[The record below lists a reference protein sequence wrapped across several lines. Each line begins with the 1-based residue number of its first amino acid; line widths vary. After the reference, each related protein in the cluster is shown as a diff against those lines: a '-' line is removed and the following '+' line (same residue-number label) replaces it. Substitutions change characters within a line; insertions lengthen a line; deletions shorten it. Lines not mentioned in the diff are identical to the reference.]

1 TNQKQNPR
9 LTDYRAVA
17 LGGAIWAG
25 ALFQSATAP
34 WRIAIAALILAALSL
49 ISRKFRFSV
58 IIFALLLGSTVMSI
72 RQASLAHS
80 QISRFFMQS
89 ATITAEVV
97 TDPSKTSTGSYSF
110 IARAVLVNNSSI
122 HYKLRVPIRVMT
134 SKQSITTLLPGQRF
148 SAQGRIVASKE
159 ARVAALVVIKDDFH
173 ILTPPSRWASAL
185 GAIRLGLRFLSG
197 DGNAGAL
204 IPGMVLGDTSKQ
216 SVEFKNSMRR
226 SGLTH
231 LVAVSGAN
239 FALVSAF
246 VLWMMQFLFARMKF
260 RLSATAISLIAFIA
274 LVRPSPSVLRA
285 AAMAAV
291 LLVAQG
297 TKKGRDSL
305 PALGF
310 AMAAVVVVDPWQA
323 RDAGFAL
330 SVLATAGLLLFA
342 PVLIE
347 KLSIH
352 LPGKLAQALAPPIAA
367 TVFCSPIIVAL
378 SGYLAPMSVIANL
391 LAAPFVAPITIVGFI
406 AALFSPFAPLIS
418 TVLIWF
424 IRFPAGAIALIAH
437 WASSFPVLTLQSGKI
452 GFLIVASFTLGSW
465 LLKKWFKHII
475 VFTLVILISITWL
488 QRWPG
493 GDWQVANCDI
503 GQGDSMVIN
512 LGNHQ
517 GIVIDVGPD
526 SVAEDRCLKALGI
539 KEIPLLILSHFHA
552 DHVAGLTGAIKN
564 RAVGQ
569 VWVSVN
575 SAPLIESAKAQ
586 AALKGVEMIKA
597 VRGMSA
603 RVGPLTIRV
612 LWPTL
617 SARSFEEMPGDGSQ
631 INNSSIATLITSD
644 AFSLFAGGDLEPPVQ
659 EILVKDVGPVDIYKV
674 CHHGSKYQDLAFMS
688 ALHPR
693 ISIIS
698 VGAGNTYG
706 HPAVQTLQALARL
719 GSEVLRTDIDGAV
732 AVQVRNHQFTVRRA
746 KGRFNLI
753 RWG

>member
-1 TNQKQNPR
+1 MQN
-9 LTDYRAVA
+9 
-17 LGGAIWAG
+17 
-25 ALFQSATAP
+25 AT
-34 WRIAIAALILAALSL
+34 
-49 ISRKFRFSV
+49 V
-58 IIFALLLGSTVMSI
+58 
-72 RQASLAHS
+72 
-80 QISRFFMQS
+80 
-89 ATITAEVV
+89 TAEVV

-134 SKQSITTLLPGQRF
+134 SDQSVTQLLPGQRF

-159 ARVAALVVIKDDFH
+159 ARVAALVVIKSD
-173 ILTPPSRWASAL
+173 IEIQTQPSHWASAL
-185 GAIRLGLRFLSG
+185 GAIRLGLRSLSG
-197 DGNAGAL
+197 DGDAGAL

-216 SVEFKNSMRR
+216 SSDFKNSMKR

-260 RLSATAISLIAFIA
+260 RLTATAISLIAFIA

-291 LLVAQG
+291 LLIAQG
-297 TKKGRDSL
+297 TKRGRDSL

-310 AMAAVVVVDPWQA
+310 AMAAVVIVDPWQA

-347 KLSIH
+347 KMRTRM
-352 LPGKLAQALAPPIAA
+352 PEKLAQALAPPIAA
-367 TVFCSPIIVAL
+367 IVFCSPIIVAL

-406 AALFSPFAPLIS
+406 AALFSPIAPLLS
-418 TVLIWF
+418 TILMWF
-424 IRFPAGAIALIAH
+424 IRFPAGAIALIAD
-437 WASSFPVLTLQSGKI
+437 WASSFPVLTLRTGKI
-452 GFLIVASFTLGSW
+452 GFLIVASFTLISW
-465 LLKKWFKHII
+465 LLKRWFKHII
-475 VFTLVILISITWL
+475 IFTLVVLISITWL

-512 LGNHQ
+512 LGNHR
-517 GIVIDVGPD
+517 GLVIDVGPNP
-526 SVAEDRCLKALGI
+526 VAEDRCLKALGI
-539 KEIPLLILSHFHA
+539 NEIPLLILSHFHA
-552 DHVAGLTGAIKN
+552 DHVAGLPGALKN
-564 RAVGQ
+564 RTVGQ

-575 SAPLIESAKAQ
+575 SAPLVESAMAQ
-586 AALKGVEMIKA
+586 SALKGVEMIKA
-597 VRGMSA
+597 VRGMSSKL
-603 RVGPLTIRV
+603 GPLTIKV

-617 SARSFEEMPGDGSQ
+617 SATSFAEMPGDGSQ
-631 INNSSIATLITSD
+631 INNSSIATLITGD
-644 AFSLFAGGDLEPPVQ
+644 AFSIFAGGDIEPPVQ

-674 CHHGSKYQDLAFMS
+674 SHHGSRYQDLAFMA

-698 VGAGNTYG
+698 VGVGNTYG
-706 HPAVQTLQALARL
+706 HPAVQTLGALARL
-719 GSEVLRTDIDGAV
+719 GSEVVRTDIDGAI

>member
-1 TNQKQNPR
+1 
-9 LTDYRAVA
+9 
-17 LGGAIWAG
+17 
-25 ALFQSATAP
+25 LFQSATAP

-134 SKQSITTLLPGQRF
+134 SKQSVTTLLPGQRF

-512 LGNHQ
+512 LGNHR

-526 SVAEDRCLKALGI
+526 PVAEDRCLKALGI

-617 SARSFEEMPGDGSQ
+617 SATSFEEMPGDGSQ

-644 AFSLFAGGDLEPPVQ
+644 AFSLFAGGDIEPPVQ
-659 EILVKDVGPVDIYKV
+659 EVLVKDVAPVDIYKV
-674 CHHGSKYQDLAFMS
+674 SHHGSRYQDLAFMA

-706 HPAVQTLQALARL
+706 HPAVQTLEALARL
-719 GSEVLRTDIDGAV
+719 GSEVVRTDIDGAI

>member
-1 TNQKQNPR
+1 M
-9 LTDYRAVA
+9 
-17 LGGAIWAG
+17 
-25 ALFQSATAP
+25 FQSATAP
-34 WRIAIAALILAALSL
+34 WRITFAAMALCAASL
-49 ISRKFRFSV
+49 ISRKLRFSV
-58 IIFALLLGSTVMSI
+58 IICALLLGSTVMSI

-89 ATITAEVV
+89 ATITAEVI
-97 TDPSKTSTGSYSF
+97 TDPNKTSTGNYSF
-110 IARAVLVNNSSI
+110 IARAILVNNSSI

-134 SKQSITTLLPGQRF
+134 SKQSMSKLLPGQRF

-159 ARVAALVVIKDDFH
+159 ARVAALVVIKDE
-173 ILTPPSRWASAL
+173 IEIQTQPSHWASAL
-185 GAIRLGLRFLSG
+185 GAVRLGLRSLSG
-197 DGNAGAL
+197 DGDAGAL

-216 SVEFKNSMRR
+216 SPQFKNSMKR

-246 VLWMMQFLFARMKF
+246 VLWMMQFLFTRMAF

-291 LLVAQG
+291 LLIAQG
-297 TKKGRDSL
+297 TKRGRDSL

-310 AMAAVVVVDPWQA
+310 AIAAVVIVDPWQA

-330 SVLATAGLLLFA
+330 SVLATAGLLIFA
-342 PVLIE
+342 PVLVE
-347 KLSIH
+347 KLSLH
-352 LPGKLAQALAPPIAA
+352 MPEKLAQALAPPTAA
-367 TVFCSPIIVAL
+367 IVFCSPIIVAL

-406 AALFSPFAPLIS
+406 SSLFSPFAPFLS
-418 TVLIWF
+418 LALIWL

-437 WASSFPVLTLQSGKI
+437 WASSFPVLTLRTGKI
-452 GFLIVASFTLGSW
+452 GFLIVACFTLLAW
-465 LLKKWFKHII
+465 LFKKWFKYITI
-475 VFTLVILISITWL
+475 FTLIVLISITWL

-493 GDWQVANCDI
+493 GDWQIANCDI
-503 GQGDSMVIN
+503 GQGDSMVLN

-517 GIVIDVGPD
+517 GLVIDVGPD
-526 SVAEDRCLKALGI
+526 AVAEDRCLKALGI

-552 DHVAGLTGAIKN
+552 DHVAGLPGALNK
-564 RAVGQ
+564 RTVGQ

-575 SAPLIESAKAQ
+575 SAPLVESAMAQ
-586 AALKGVEMIKA
+586 VALEGVEIIKA
-597 VRGMSA
+597 VRGMSS
-603 RVGPLTIRV
+603 RVGPLTIKV

-617 SARSFEEMPGDGSQ
+617 SATSFEEMPGEGSQ
-631 INNSSIATLITSD
+631 INNSSIATLITSNE
-644 AFSLFAGGDLEPPVQ
+644 FSIFAGGDLEPPVQ
-659 EILVKDVGPVDIYKV
+659 QILVKDVTPVDIYKV
-674 CHHGSKYQDLAFMS
+674 CHHGSRYQDLAFMA

-693 ISIIS
+693 ISVIS
-698 VGAGNTYG
+698 VGVGNTYG
-706 HPAVQTLQALARL
+706 HPAVQTLEALTRL
-719 GSEVLRTDIDGAV
+719 GSEVVRTDIDGAI
-732 AVQVRNHQFTVRRA
+732 AVQVRKHQFTIRKA

>member
-1 TNQKQNPR
+1 
-9 LTDYRAVA
+9 
-17 LGGAIWAG
+17 
-25 ALFQSATAP
+25 
-34 WRIAIAALILAALSL
+34 
-49 ISRKFRFSV
+49 
-58 IIFALLLGSTVMSI
+58 MSI

-80 QISRFFMQS
+80 QIARFFMQS

-97 TDPSKTSTGSYSF
+97 TDPSKTSTGNYSF

-134 SKQSITTLLPGQRF
+134 SNQSVTTLLPGQRF

-159 ARVAALVVIKDDFH
+159 ARVAALVVIKDD
-173 ILTPPSRWASAL
+173 IEIQTQPSRWASAL
-185 GAIRLGLRFLSG
+185 GAIRLGLRSLSG
-197 DGNAGAL
+197 DGDAGAL

-216 SVEFKNSMRR
+216 STEFKNSMKR

-260 RLSATAISLIAFIA
+260 RLSATALSLIAFIA

-297 TKKGRDSL
+297 TKRGRDSL

-347 KLSIH
+347 KLSTQM
-352 LPGKLAQALAPPIAA
+352 PGKLAQALAPPIAA
-367 TVFCSPIIVAL
+367 IVFCSPIIVAL

-391 LAAPFVAPITIVGFI
+391 LAAPFVAPITIVGFV
-406 AALFSPFAPLIS
+406 AALFSPIVPLLS

-437 WASSFPVLTLQSGKI
+437 WASSFPVLTLRTGKI
-452 GFLIVASFTLGSW
+452 GFLIVAVFTLGSW

-475 VFTLVILISITWL
+475 IFTLVILISITWL

-512 LGNHQ
+512 LGNHR

-526 SVAEDRCLKALGI
+526 AVAEDRCLKALGI
-539 KEIPLLILSHFHA
+539 NEIPLLILSHFHA
-552 DHVAGLTGAIKN
+552 DHVAGLPGAIKK
-564 RAVGQ
+564 RTVGQ

-575 SAPLIESAKAQ
+575 SAPLVESAMAQ

-597 VRGMSA
+597 VRGMSS
-603 RVGPLTIRV
+603 RVGPFTINV

-617 SARSFEEMPGDGSQ
+617 SATSFAEMPGDGSQ
-631 INNSSIATLITSD
+631 INNSSIATLITS
-644 AFSLFAGGDLEPPVQ
+644 AEFSIFAGGDIEPPVQ
-659 EILVKDVGPVDIYKV
+659 EVLVKDVAPVDIYKV
-674 CHHGSKYQDLAFMS
+674 SHHGSRYQDLAFMA

-706 HPAVQTLQALARL
+706 HPAVQTLEALARL
-719 GSEVLRTDIDGAV
+719 GSEVLRTDIDGAI

>member
-1 TNQKQNPR
+1 
-9 LTDYRAVA
+9 LAV
-17 LGGAIWAG
+17 
-25 ALFQSATAP
+25 
-34 WRIAIAALILAALSL
+34 LSF
-49 ISRKFRFSV
+49 ISRKVRFSV
-58 IIFALLLGSTVMSI
+58 IICALLLGSTVMSI
-72 RQASLAHS
+72 RQASLANS

-97 TDPSKTSTGSYSF
+97 TDPSKTSTGNYSF

-134 SKQSITTLLPGQRF
+134 SNQSVTTLLPGQRF
-148 SAQGRIVASKE
+148 SAQGRIVASNE
-159 ARVAALVVIKDDFH
+159 ARVAALVVIKDD
-173 ILTPPSRWASAL
+173 IQIQTQASRWASSL
-185 GAIRLGLRFLSG
+185 GAIRLGLRSLSG

-216 SVEFKNSMRR
+216 SAEFKNSMKR

-297 TKKGRDSL
+297 TKRGRDSL

-310 AMAAVVVVDPWQA
+310 AMAAVVIVDPWQA

-347 KLSIH
+347 KLSTH
-352 LPGKLAQALAPPIAA
+352 MPDKLAQALAPPIAA
-367 TVFCSPIIVAL
+367 IVFCSPIIVAL

-406 AALFSPFAPLIS
+406 AALFSPLVPLLS

-437 WASSFPVLTLQSGKI
+437 WASSFPVLTLRTGKI
-452 GFLIVASFTLGSW
+452 GFLVVAGFTLGSW
-465 LLKKWFKHII
+465 LFKKWFKHIL
-475 VFTLVILISITWL
+475 VFTLIILISITWL

-526 SVAEDRCLKALGI
+526 AVAEDRCLKALGI
-539 KEIPLLILSHFHA
+539 NEIPLLILSHFHA
-552 DHVAGLTGAIKN
+552 DHVAGLPGAIKN

-575 SAPLIESAKAQ
+575 AAPLVESAMAQ
-586 AALKGVEMIKA
+586 SALSGVEMIKA

-603 RVGPLTIRV
+603 RVGPLTINV

-617 SARSFEEMPGDGSQ
+617 SATSFEEMPGEGSQ

-644 AFSLFAGGDLEPPVQ
+644 AFSIFAGGDLEPPVQ

-674 CHHGSKYQDLAFMS
+674 CHHGSRYQDLAFMS

-719 GSEVLRTDIDGAV
+719 GSEVLRTDIDGAI

>member
-1 TNQKQNPR
+1 
-9 LTDYRAVA
+9 
-17 LGGAIWAG
+17 
-25 ALFQSATAP
+25 
-34 WRIAIAALILAALSL
+34 
-49 ISRKFRFSV
+49 
-58 IIFALLLGSTVMSI
+58 MSI

-97 TDPSKTSTGSYSF
+97 TDPSKTSTGNYSF

-512 LGNHQ
+512 LGNHR

-526 SVAEDRCLKALGI
+526 PVAEDRCLKALGI

-617 SARSFEEMPGDGSQ
+617 SATSFEEMPGDGSQ

>member
-1 TNQKQNPR
+1 
-9 LTDYRAVA
+9 
-17 LGGAIWAG
+17 
-25 ALFQSATAP
+25 
-34 WRIAIAALILAALSL
+34 
-49 ISRKFRFSV
+49 
-58 IIFALLLGSTVMSI
+58 MSI

-80 QISRFFMQS
+80 QIARFFMQS

-97 TDPSKTSTGSYSF
+97 TDPNKTNTGNYSF
-110 IARAVLVNNSSI
+110 IARAILVNNSSI

-134 SKQSITTLLPGQRF
+134 SKQSMSKLLPGQRF

-159 ARVAALVVIKDDFH
+159 ARVAALVVIKDE
-173 ILTPPSRWASAL
+173 IEIQTQPSHWASAL
-185 GAIRLGLRFLSG
+185 GAVRLGLRSLSG
-197 DGNAGAL
+197 DGDAGAL

-216 SVEFKNSMRR
+216 SPQFKNSMKR

-246 VLWMMQFLFARMKF
+246 VLWIMQFLFTRMEF

-291 LLVAQG
+291 LLIAQG
-297 TKKGRDSL
+297 TKRGRDSL

-310 AMAAVVVVDPWQA
+310 AIAAVVIVDPWQA

-342 PVLIE
+342 PVLAE
-347 KLSIH
+347 KLSLH
-352 LPGKLAQALAPPIAA
+352 MPEKLAQALAPPTAA
-367 TVFCSPIIVAL
+367 IVFCSPIIVAL

-406 AALFSPFAPLIS
+406 SSLFSPFAPLLS
-418 TVLIWF
+418 SALIWL

-437 WASSFPVLTLQSGKI
+437 WASSFPVLTLRTGKI
-452 GFLIVASFTLGSW
+452 GFLIVACFTLLAW
-465 LLKKWFKHII
+465 LFKKWFKYITI
-475 VFTLVILISITWL
+475 FTLIVLISITWL

-493 GDWQVANCDI
+493 GDWQIANCDI
-503 GQGDSMVIN
+503 GQGDSMVLN

-517 GIVIDVGPD
+517 GLVIDVGPD
-526 SVAEDRCLKALGI
+526 AVAEDRCLKALGI

-552 DHVAGLTGAIKN
+552 DHVAGLPGALNK
-564 RAVGQ
+564 RTVGQ

-575 SAPLIESAKAQ
+575 SAPLVESTMAHV
-586 AALKGVEMIKA
+586 ALEGVEIIKA
-597 VRGMSA
+597 VRGMSS
-603 RVGPLTIRV
+603 RVGPLTIKV

-617 SARSFEEMPGDGSQ
+617 SATSFEEMPGEGSQ
-631 INNSSIATLITSD
+631 INNSSIATLITSNE
-644 AFSLFAGGDLEPPVQ
+644 FSIFAGGDLEPPVQ
-659 EILVKDVGPVDIYKV
+659 QILVKDVTPVDIYKV
-674 CHHGSKYQDLAFMS
+674 CHHGSRYQDLAFMA

-693 ISIIS
+693 ISVIS
-698 VGAGNTYG
+698 VGVGNTYG
-706 HPAVQTLQALARL
+706 HPAVQTLEALTRL
-719 GSEVLRTDIDGAV
+719 GSEVVRTDIDGAI
-732 AVQVRNHQFTVRRA
+732 AVQVRKHQFTIRKA

>member
-1 TNQKQNPR
+1 
-9 LTDYRAVA
+9 
-17 LGGAIWAG
+17 
-25 ALFQSATAP
+25 
-34 WRIAIAALILAALSL
+34 
-49 ISRKFRFSV
+49 
-58 IIFALLLGSTVMSI
+58 MSI

-159 ARVAALVVIKDDFH
+159 ARVAALVVIKDD
-173 ILTPPSRWASAL
+173 IEIQTQPSRWASAL

-617 SARSFEEMPGDGSQ
+617 SATSFEEMPGDGSQ

-674 CHHGSKYQDLAFMS
+674 CHHGSRYQDLAFMS

>member
-1 TNQKQNPR
+1 
-9 LTDYRAVA
+9 
-17 LGGAIWAG
+17 
-25 ALFQSATAP
+25 
-34 WRIAIAALILAALSL
+34 
-49 ISRKFRFSV
+49 
-58 IIFALLLGSTVMSI
+58 MSI
-72 RQASLAHS
+72 RQASLADS

-97 TDPSKTSTGSYSF
+97 TDPNKTNTGNYSF

-134 SKQSITTLLPGQRF
+134 SKQSVTTLLPGQRF
-148 SAQGRIVASKE
+148 SAEGRIVASNE
-159 ARVAALVVIKDDFH
+159 ARVAALVVIKDD
-173 ILTPPSRWASAL
+173 IEIQTQASRWASAL
-185 GAIRLGLRFLSG
+185 GAIRLGLRSLSG

-216 SVEFKNSMRR
+216 SAEFKNSMKR

-297 TKKGRDSL
+297 TKRGRDSL

-310 AMAAVVVVDPWQA
+310 AMAAVVIVDPWQA

-347 KLSIH
+347 KLSTH
-352 LPGKLAQALAPPIAA
+352 MPDKLAQALAPPIAA
-367 TVFCSPIIVAL
+367 IVFCSPIIVSL

-406 AALFSPFAPLIS
+406 AALFSPLVPLLS

-437 WASSFPVLTLQSGKI
+437 WASSFPVLTLRTGKI
-452 GFLIVASFTLGSW
+452 GFLIVAGFTLGSW
-465 LLKKWFKHII
+465 LFKKWFKHIL
-475 VFTLVILISITWL
+475 VFTLIILISITWL

-526 SVAEDRCLKALGI
+526 AVAEDRCLKALGI
-539 KEIPLLILSHFHA
+539 NEIPLLILSHFHA
-552 DHVAGLTGAIKN
+552 DHVAGLPGAIKN

-575 SAPLIESAKAQ
+575 AAPLVESAMAQ
-586 AALKGVEMIKA
+586 SALNGVEMIKA

-603 RVGPLTIRV
+603 KVGPLAINV

-617 SARSFEEMPGDGSQ
+617 SATSFEEMPGEGSQ

-644 AFSLFAGGDLEPPVQ
+644 AFSIFAGGDLEPPVQ
-659 EILVKDVGPVDIYKV
+659 QILVKDVFPVDIYKV
-674 CHHGSKYQDLAFMS
+674 CHHGSRYQDLAFMS

-706 HPAVQTLQALARL
+706 HPAVQTLEALARL
-719 GSEVLRTDIDGAV
+719 GSQVVRTDIDGAI

>member
-1 TNQKQNPR
+1 MK
-9 LTDYRAVA
+9 
-17 LGGAIWAG
+17 
-25 ALFQSATAP
+25 
-34 WRIAIAALILAALSL
+34 
-49 ISRKFRFSV
+49 
-58 IIFALLLGSTVMSI
+58 
-72 RQASLAHS
+72 
-80 QISRFFMQS
+80 
-89 ATITAEVV
+89 
-97 TDPSKTSTGSYSF
+97 
-110 IARAVLVNNSSI
+110 
-122 HYKLRVPIRVMT
+122 
-134 SKQSITTLLPGQRF
+134 
-148 SAQGRIVASKE
+148 
-159 ARVAALVVIKDDFH
+159 
-173 ILTPPSRWASAL
+173 
-185 GAIRLGLRFLSG
+185 
-197 DGNAGAL
+197 
-204 IPGMVLGDTSKQ
+204 
-216 SVEFKNSMRR
+216 R

-260 RLSATAISLIAFIA
+260 RLTATAISLIAFIA

-297 TKKGRDSL
+297 TKRGRDSL

-310 AMAAVVVVDPWQA
+310 AMAAVVIVDPWQA

-347 KLSIH
+347 KLSAH
-352 LPGKLAQALAPPIAA
+352 MPGKLAQALAPPIAA
-367 TVFCSPIIVAL
+367 IVFCSPIIVAL

-406 AALFSPFAPLIS
+406 AALFSPIAPLLS

-437 WASSFPVLTLQSGKI
+437 WASSFPVLTLRTGKI
-452 GFLIVASFTLGSW
+452 GFLIVASFSLISW
-465 LLKKWFKHII
+465 LLKKWFKQILI
-475 VFTLVILISITWL
+475 FTLVVLISITWL

-493 GDWQVANCDI
+493 GNWQVANCNI
-503 GQGDSMVIN
+503 GQGDSMVVN
-512 LGNHQ
+512 LGNHR
-517 GIVIDVGPD
+517 GLVIDVGPD

-539 KEIPLLILSHFHA
+539 NEIPLLILSHFHA
-552 DHVAGLTGAIKN
+552 DHVAGLPGALKN
-564 RAVGQ
+564 RTVGQ

-575 SAPLIESAKAQ
+575 SAPLVESAMAQ
-586 AALKGVEMIKA
+586 SALKGVEMIKA
-597 VRGMSA
+597 VRGMSSTL
-603 RVGPLTIRV
+603 GPLTIKV

-617 SARSFEEMPGDGSQ
+617 SATSFAEMPGDGSQ
-631 INNSSIATLITSD
+631 VNNSSIATLITGD
-644 AFSLFAGGDLEPPVQ
+644 AFSIFAGGDIEPPVQ
-659 EILVKDVGPVDIYKV
+659 EILVKDVDPVDIYKV
-674 CHHGSKYQDLAFMS
+674 SHHGSRYQDLAFMA

-706 HPAVQTLQALARL
+706 HPAVQTLEALARL
-719 GSEVLRTDIDGAV
+719 GSEVVRTDIDGAI

>member
-1 TNQKQNPR
+1 
-9 LTDYRAVA
+9 
-17 LGGAIWAG
+17 
-25 ALFQSATAP
+25 LFQSATAP

-58 IIFALLLGSTVMSI
+58 IICALLLGSTVMSI

-97 TDPSKTSTGSYSF
+97 TDPSKTSTGNYSF

-134 SKQSITTLLPGQRF
+134 SKQSVTTLLPGQRF

-159 ARVAALVVIKDDFH
+159 ARVAALVVIKDD
-173 ILTPPSRWASAL
+173 IEIQTQPSRWASAL
-185 GAIRLGLRFLSG
+185 GAIRLGLRSLSG

-512 LGNHQ
+512 LGNHR
-517 GIVIDVGPD
+517 GIVIDVGPNP
-526 SVAEDRCLKALGI
+526 VAEDRCLKALGI

-617 SARSFEEMPGDGSQ
+617 SATSFEEMPGDGSQ

-674 CHHGSKYQDLAFMS
+674 CHHGSRYQDLAFMS

>member
-1 TNQKQNPR
+1 
-9 LTDYRAVA
+9 
-17 LGGAIWAG
+17 
-25 ALFQSATAP
+25 LFQSATAP
-34 WRIAIAALILAALSL
+34 WRIAIAALILAALSF

-72 RQASLAHS
+72 RQASLASS

-97 TDPSKTSTGSYSF
+97 TDPSKTNTGSYSF

-159 ARVAALVVIKDDFH
+159 ARVAALVVIKDD
-173 ILTPPSRWASAL
+173 IEIQTQPSRWASAL
-185 GAIRLGLRFLSG
+185 GAIRLGLRSFSG

-216 SVEFKNSMRR
+216 SAEFKNSMRR

-342 PVLIE
+342 PVIIE

-406 AALFSPFAPLIS
+406 AALFSPFAPLVS

-437 WASSFPVLTLQSGKI
+437 WASTFPVLTLRTGKI
-452 GFLIVASFTLGSW
+452 GFLIIAGFILASW
-465 LLKKWFKHII
+465 LFKKWFKHII
-475 VFTLVILISITWL
+475 VFTLIILISITWI

-526 SVAEDRCLKALGI
+526 AVAEDRCLKALGI

-575 SAPLIESAKAQ
+575 SAPLNESAKAQ
-586 AALKGVEMIKA
+586 AALKGVEIIKA

-617 SARSFEEMPGDGSQ
+617 SATSFEEMPGDGSQ

-674 CHHGSKYQDLAFMS
+674 CHHGSRYQDLAFMS

-706 HPAVQTLQALARL
+706 HPAVQTLEALARL
-719 GSEVLRTDIDGAV
+719 GSEVLRTDIDGAI

>member
-1 TNQKQNPR
+1 MQN
-9 LTDYRAVA
+9 
-17 LGGAIWAG
+17 
-25 ALFQSATAP
+25 AT
-34 WRIAIAALILAALSL
+34 
-49 ISRKFRFSV
+49 V
-58 IIFALLLGSTVMSI
+58 
-72 RQASLAHS
+72 
-80 QISRFFMQS
+80 
-89 ATITAEVV
+89 TAEVV

-122 HYKLRVPIRVMT
+122 QYKLRVPIRVMT
-134 SKQSITTLLPGQRF
+134 SDQSVTKLLPGQRF

-159 ARVAALVVIKDDFH
+159 ARVAALVVIKDD
-173 ILTPPSRWASAL
+173 INIQTQPSHWASAL
-185 GAIRLGLRFLSG
+185 GAIRLGLRSLSG
-197 DGNAGAL
+197 DGDAGAL

-216 SVEFKNSMRR
+216 STDFKNSMKR

-260 RLSATAISLIAFIA
+260 RLTATAISLIAFIA

-291 LLVAQG
+291 LLIAQG
-297 TKKGRDSL
+297 TKRGRDSL

-310 AMAAVVVVDPWQA
+310 AMAAVVIVDPWQA

-347 KLSIH
+347 KMRTRM
-352 LPGKLAQALAPPIAA
+352 PEKLAQALAPPIAA
-367 TVFCSPIIVAL
+367 IVFCSPIIVAL

-406 AALFSPFAPLIS
+406 AALFSPIAPLLS

-437 WASSFPVLTLQSGKI
+437 WASSFPVLTLRTGKI
-452 GFLIVASFTLGSW
+452 GFLIVASFTLISW
-465 LLKKWFKHII
+465 LLKRWFKQII
-475 VFTLVILISITWL
+475 IFTLVVLISITWL

-512 LGNHQ
+512 LGNHR
-517 GIVIDVGPD
+517 GLVIDVGPD
-526 SVAEDRCLKALGI
+526 PVAEDRCLKALGI
-539 KEIPLLILSHFHA
+539 NEIPLLILSHFHA
-552 DHVAGLTGAIKN
+552 DHVAGLPGALKN
-564 RAVGQ
+564 RTVGQ

-575 SAPLIESAKAQ
+575 SAPLVESAMAQ
-586 AALKGVEMIKA
+586 SALKGVEMIKA
-597 VRGMSA
+597 VRGMSSKL
-603 RVGPLTIRV
+603 GPLRIKV

-617 SARSFEEMPGDGSQ
+617 SATSFAEMPGDGSQ
-631 INNSSIATLITSD
+631 VNNSSIATLITGD
-644 AFSLFAGGDLEPPVQ
+644 AFSIFAGGDIEPPVQ
-659 EILVKDVGPVDIYKV
+659 ELLVKDVGPVDIYKV
-674 CHHGSKYQDLAFMS
+674 SHHGSRYQDLAFMA

-706 HPAVQTLQALARL
+706 HPAVQTLDALARL
-719 GSEVLRTDIDGAV
+719 GSEVLRTDIDGAI

-746 KGRFNLI
+746 KSRFNLI

>member
-1 TNQKQNPR
+1 
-9 LTDYRAVA
+9 
-17 LGGAIWAG
+17 
-25 ALFQSATAP
+25 LFQSATAP

-58 IIFALLLGSTVMSI
+58 IICALLLGSTVMSI

-97 TDPSKTSTGSYSF
+97 TDPSKTSTGNYSF

-134 SKQSITTLLPGQRF
+134 SKQSVTTLLPGQRF

-159 ARVAALVVIKDDFH
+159 ARVAALVVIKDD
-173 ILTPPSRWASAL
+173 IEIQTQPSRWASAL
-185 GAIRLGLRFLSG
+185 GAIRLGLRSLSG

-512 LGNHQ
+512 LGNHR

-526 SVAEDRCLKALGI
+526 PVAEDRCLKALGI

-617 SARSFEEMPGDGSQ
+617 SATSFEEMPGDGSQ

-674 CHHGSKYQDLAFMS
+674 CHHGSRYQDLAFMS

>member
-1 TNQKQNPR
+1 
-9 LTDYRAVA
+9 L
-17 LGGAIWAG
+17 I
-25 ALFQSATAP
+25 QSATTP
-34 WRIAIAALILAALSL
+34 WRISFAALAVGALSF
-49 ISRKFRFSV
+49 ISRKARFSV
-58 IIFALLLGSTVMSI
+58 IICALLLGSTVMSI

-80 QISRFFMQS
+80 QITRFFMQS
-89 ATITAEVV
+89 ATVTAEVV
-97 TDPSKTSTGSYSF
+97 TDASKTSTGNYSF
-110 IARAVLVNNSSI
+110 IARAVFVNNSSI

-134 SKQSITTLLPGQRF
+134 SNQDVTKLLPGQRF

-159 ARVAALVVIKDDFH
+159 ARVAALVVIKDGIEIQTKASH
-173 ILTPPSRWASAL
+173 WASAL
-185 GAIRLGLRFLSG
+185 GAIRLGLRSLSG

-216 SVEFKNSMRR
+216 SAEFKNSMKR

-246 VLWMMQFLFARMKF
+246 VLWMMQFLFTRMKF
-260 RLSATAISLIAFIA
+260 RLTATAISLIAFIA

-291 LLVAQG
+291 LLIAQG
-297 TKKGRDSL
+297 TKRARDSL

-310 AMAAVVVVDPWQA
+310 AMAAVVIVDPWQA

-330 SVLATAGLLLFA
+330 SVLATGGLLLFA
-342 PVLIE
+342 PVLVE
-347 KLSIH
+347 KLSSH
-352 LPGKLAQALAPPIAA
+352 VPEKLAQALAPPIAA
-367 TVFCSPIIVAL
+367 IVFCSPIIVAL

-391 LAAPFVAPITIVGFI
+391 FAAPFVAPITIVGFI
-406 AALFSPFAPLIS
+406 AALFSPFLPFIS
-418 TVLIWF
+418 SVLIWF

-437 WASSFPVLTLQSGKI
+437 WASNFPVLTLRTGKI
-452 GFLIVASFTLGSW
+452 GFLIVATFTLLAW
-465 LLKKWFKHII
+465 LFKKWFKYITI
-475 VFTLVILISITWL
+475 FTLIVLISITWL

-493 GDWQVANCDI
+493 GDWEIANCDI

-526 SVAEDRCLKALGI
+526 AVAEDRCLKALGI
-539 KEIPLLILSHFHA
+539 QQIPLLILSHFHA
-552 DHVAGLTGAIKN
+552 DHVAGLPGAIKN
-564 RAVGQ
+564 RVIGQ

-575 SAPLIESAKAQ
+575 SAPLVESAMAHS
-586 AALKGVEMIKA
+586 ALEGVEIIKA
-597 VRGMSA
+597 VRGMSS
-603 RVGPLTIRV
+603 RVGKLTIKV

-617 SARSFEEMPGDGSQ
+617 SATSFEEMPGEGSQ

-644 AFSLFAGGDLEPPVQ
+644 SFSIFAGGDLEPPVQ
-659 EILVKDVGPVDIYKV
+659 QILIKDVAPVDIYKV
-674 CHHGSKYQDLAFMS
+674 CHHGSRYQDLAFMA

-698 VGAGNTYG
+698 VGVGNTYG
-706 HPAVQTLQALARL
+706 HPAVQTLDALARL
-719 GSEVLRTDIDGAV
+719 GSEVLRTDIDGAI
-732 AVQVRNHQFTVRRA
+732 AVQVRNHQFTIRKA

>member
-1 TNQKQNPR
+1 
-9 LTDYRAVA
+9 
-17 LGGAIWAG
+17 
-25 ALFQSATAP
+25 
-34 WRIAIAALILAALSL
+34 
-49 ISRKFRFSV
+49 
-58 IIFALLLGSTVMSI
+58 MSI

-97 TDPSKTSTGSYSF
+97 TDPSKTSTGNYSF

-134 SKQSITTLLPGQRF
+134 SKQSVTTLLPGQRF

-159 ARVAALVVIKDDFH
+159 ARVAALVVIKDD
-173 ILTPPSRWASAL
+173 IEIQTQPSRWASAL
-185 GAIRLGLRFLSG
+185 GAIRLGLRSLSG

-216 SVEFKNSMRR
+216 SADFKNSMRR

-406 AALFSPFAPLIS
+406 AALFSPFAALIS

-452 GFLIVASFTLGSW
+452 GFLIIASFTLGSW

-526 SVAEDRCLKALGI
+526 PVAEDRCLKALGI

-617 SARSFEEMPGDGSQ
+617 SATSFEEMPGDGSQ

-674 CHHGSKYQDLAFMS
+674 CHHGSRYQDLAFMS

-719 GSEVLRTDIDGAV
+719 GSEVLRTDIDGAI

>member
-1 TNQKQNPR
+1 M
-9 LTDYRAVA
+9 
-17 LGGAIWAG
+17 
-25 ALFQSATAP
+25 
-34 WRIAIAALILAALSL
+34 
-49 ISRKFRFSV
+49 
-58 IIFALLLGSTVMSI
+58 IICALLLGSTVMSV

-80 QISRFFMQS
+80 HIARFFMQN
-89 ATITAEVV
+89 ATVTAEVV

-134 SKQSITTLLPGQRF
+134 SDQSVTQLLPGQRF

-159 ARVAALVVIKDDFH
+159 ARVAALVVIKDD
-173 ILTPPSRWASAL
+173 INIQTQPSHWASAL
-185 GAIRLGLRFLSG
+185 GAIRLGLRSLSG
-197 DGNAGAL
+197 DGDAGAL

-216 SVEFKNSMRR
+216 SSDFKNSMKR

-260 RLSATAISLIAFIA
+260 RLTATAISLIAFIA

-291 LLVAQG
+291 LLIAQG
-297 TKKGRDSL
+297 TKRGRDSL

-310 AMAAVVVVDPWQA
+310 AMAAVVIVDPWQA

-347 KLSIH
+347 KMRTRM
-352 LPGKLAQALAPPIAA
+352 PEKLAQALAPPIAA
-367 TVFCSPIIVAL
+367 IVFCSPIIVAL

-406 AALFSPFAPLIS
+406 AALFSPIAPLLS
-418 TVLIWF
+418 TILMWF
-424 IRFPAGAIALIAH
+424 IRFPAGAIALIAD
-437 WASSFPVLTLQSGKI
+437 WASSFPVLTLRTGKI
-452 GFLIVASFTLGSW
+452 GFLIVASFTLISW
-465 LLKKWFKHII
+465 LLKRWFKHII
-475 VFTLVILISITWL
+475 IFTLVVLISITWL

-512 LGNHQ
+512 LGNHR
-517 GIVIDVGPD
+517 GLVIDVGPNP
-526 SVAEDRCLKALGI
+526 VAEDRCLKALGI
-539 KEIPLLILSHFHA
+539 NEIPLLILSHFHA
-552 DHVAGLTGAIKN
+552 DHVAGLPGALKN
-564 RAVGQ
+564 RTVGQ

-575 SAPLIESAKAQ
+575 SAPLVESAMAQ
-586 AALKGVEMIKA
+586 SALKGVEMIKA
-597 VRGMSA
+597 VRGMSSKLG
-603 RVGPLTIRV
+603 VLTIKV

-617 SARSFEEMPGDGSQ
+617 SATSFAEMPGDGSQ
-631 INNSSIATLITSD
+631 INNSSIATLITCD
-644 AFSLFAGGDLEPPVQ
+644 AFSIFAGGDIEPPVQ

-674 CHHGSKYQDLAFMS
+674 SHHGSRYQDLAFMA

-698 VGAGNTYG
+698 VGVGNTYG
-706 HPAVQTLQALARL
+706 HPAVQTLGALARL
-719 GSEVLRTDIDGAV
+719 GSEVVRTDIDGAI

>member
-1 TNQKQNPR
+1 
-9 LTDYRAVA
+9 
-17 LGGAIWAG
+17 
-25 ALFQSATAP
+25 
-34 WRIAIAALILAALSL
+34 
-49 ISRKFRFSV
+49 
-58 IIFALLLGSTVMSI
+58 MSI

-134 SKQSITTLLPGQRF
+134 SKQSVTTLLPGQRF

-159 ARVAALVVIKDDFH
+159 ARVAALVVIKDD
-173 ILTPPSRWASAL
+173 IEIQTQPSRWASAL
-185 GAIRLGLRFLSG
+185 GAIRLGLRSLSG

-216 SVEFKNSMRR
+216 SADFKNSMRR

-452 GFLIVASFTLGSW
+452 GFLIIASFTLGSW

-526 SVAEDRCLKALGI
+526 PVAEDRCLKALGI

-617 SARSFEEMPGDGSQ
+617 SATSFEEMPGDGSQ

-674 CHHGSKYQDLAFMS
+674 CHHGSRYQDLAFMS

-719 GSEVLRTDIDGAV
+719 GSEVLRTDIDGAI

>member
-1 TNQKQNPR
+1 
-9 LTDYRAVA
+9 
-17 LGGAIWAG
+17 
-25 ALFQSATAP
+25 LFQSATAP

-58 IIFALLLGSTVMSI
+58 IICALLLGSTVMSI

-97 TDPSKTSTGSYSF
+97 TDPSKTSTGNYSF

-134 SKQSITTLLPGQRF
+134 SKQSVTTLLPGQRF

-159 ARVAALVVIKDDFH
+159 ARVAALVVIKDD
-173 ILTPPSRWASAL
+173 IEIQTQPSRWASAL
-185 GAIRLGLRFLSG
+185 GAIRLGLRSLSG

-452 GFLIVASFTLGSW
+452 GFLIIASFTLGSW

-526 SVAEDRCLKALGI
+526 AVAEDRCLKALGI
-539 KEIPLLILSHFHA
+539 REIPLLILSHFHA

-617 SARSFEEMPGDGSQ
+617 SATSFEEMPGDGSQ
-631 INNSSIATLITSD
+631 INNSSIAILITSD

-674 CHHGSKYQDLAFMS
+674 CHHGSRYQDLAFMS

-706 HPAVQTLQALARL
+706 HPAVQTLEALARL
-719 GSEVLRTDIDGAV
+719 GSEVLRTDIDGAI

>member
-1 TNQKQNPR
+1 M
-9 LTDYRAVA
+9 
-17 LGGAIWAG
+17 
-25 ALFQSATAP
+25 TAP
-34 WRIAIAALILAALSL
+34 WRITIVALAVGVVSL
-49 ISRKFRFSV
+49 ISRKGRFSV
-58 IIFALLLGSTVMSI
+58 IICALLLGSTVMSI
-72 RQASLAHS
+72 RQASLANS

-97 TDPSKTSTGSYSF
+97 TDPSKTSSGKYSF

-134 SKQSITTLLPGQRF
+134 SHQSVTKLLPGQRF

-159 ARVAALVVIKDDFH
+159 ARVAALVVINDD
-173 ILTPPSRWASAL
+173 IDIQTQPSRWASAL
-185 GAIRLGLRFLSG
+185 GAIRLGLRSLSG

-216 SVEFKNSMRR
+216 SPEFKNSMRR

-297 TKKGRDSL
+297 TKRGRDSL

-310 AMAAVVVVDPWQA
+310 AMAAVVIVDPWQA

-347 KLSIH
+347 KLSTQMP
-352 LPGKLAQALAPPIAA
+352 LKLAQALSPPIAA
-367 TVFCSPIIVAL
+367 IVFCSPIIVAL

-391 LAAPFVAPITIVGFI
+391 LAAPFVAPITIVGFV
-406 AALFSPFAPLIS
+406 AALFSPFAPLLS

-424 IRFPAGAIALIAH
+424 IRFPAGVIALIAH
-437 WASSFPVLTLQSGKI
+437 WASSFPVLNLRTGKI
-452 GFLIVASFTLGSW
+452 GFLIVAVFTLISW
-465 LLKKWFKHII
+465 LLKRWFKYII
-475 VFTLVILISITWL
+475 IFILVVLISITWL

-512 LGNHQ
+512 LGNHR
-517 GIVIDVGPD
+517 GLVIDVGPD
-526 SVAEDRCLKALGI
+526 PVAEDRCLKALGI
-539 KEIPLLILSHFHA
+539 NEIPLLILSHFHA
-552 DHVAGLTGAIKN
+552 DHVAGLPGALKN
-564 RAVGQ
+564 RTVRQ

-575 SAPLIESAKAQ
+575 SAPLVESAMAQ
-586 AALKGVEMIKA
+586 SALKGVEMIKA
-597 VRGMSA
+597 VRGMSSKL
-603 RVGPLTIRV
+603 GPLTIKV

-617 SARSFEEMPGDGSQ
+617 SATSFVEMPGDGSQ

-644 AFSLFAGGDLEPPVQ
+644 AFSIFAGGDIEPPVQ
-659 EILVKDVGPVDIYKV
+659 EILVKDVDPVDIYKV
-674 CHHGSKYQDLAFMS
+674 SHHGSRYQDLAFMA

-693 ISIIS
+693 LSIIS

-706 HPAVQTLQALARL
+706 HPAVQTLDALARL
-719 GSEVLRTDIDGAV
+719 GSEVVRTDTDGAI
-732 AVQVRNHQFTVRRA
+732 AVQVRNHQFTIRRA

>member
-1 TNQKQNPR
+1 
-9 LTDYRAVA
+9 
-17 LGGAIWAG
+17 
-25 ALFQSATAP
+25 
-34 WRIAIAALILAALSL
+34 
-49 ISRKFRFSV
+49 
-58 IIFALLLGSTVMSI
+58 MSI

-97 TDPSKTSTGSYSF
+97 TDPSKTSTGNYSF

-134 SKQSITTLLPGQRF
+134 SKQSVTTLLPGQRF
-148 SAQGRIVASKE
+148 SAEGRIVASKE

-185 GAIRLGLRFLSG
+185 GAIRLGLRSLSG

-452 GFLIVASFTLGSW
+452 GFLIIAGFTLGSW

-512 LGNHQ
+512 LGNHR
-517 GIVIDVGPD
+517 GIVIDVGPNP
-526 SVAEDRCLKALGI
+526 VAEDRCLKALGI

-617 SARSFEEMPGDGSQ
+617 SATSFEEMPGDGSQ

-674 CHHGSKYQDLAFMS
+674 CHHGSRYQDLAFMS

>member
-1 TNQKQNPR
+1 
-9 LTDYRAVA
+9 
-17 LGGAIWAG
+17 
-25 ALFQSATAP
+25 
-34 WRIAIAALILAALSL
+34 
-49 ISRKFRFSV
+49 
-58 IIFALLLGSTVMSI
+58 MSI

-97 TDPSKTSTGSYSF
+97 TDPSKTSTGNYSF

-134 SKQSITTLLPGQRF
+134 SKQSVTTLLPGQRF

-159 ARVAALVVIKDDFH
+159 ARVAALVVIKDD
-173 ILTPPSRWASAL
+173 IEIQTQPSRWASAL
-185 GAIRLGLRFLSG
+185 GAIRLGLRSLSG

-452 GFLIVASFTLGSW
+452 GFLIIAGFTLGSW

-617 SARSFEEMPGDGSQ
+617 SATSFEEMPGDGSQ

-674 CHHGSKYQDLAFMS
+674 CHHGSRYQDLAFMS

>member
-1 TNQKQNPR
+1 
-9 LTDYRAVA
+9 
-17 LGGAIWAG
+17 
-25 ALFQSATAP
+25 
-34 WRIAIAALILAALSL
+34 
-49 ISRKFRFSV
+49 
-58 IIFALLLGSTVMSI
+58 
-72 RQASLAHS
+72 
-80 QISRFFMQS
+80 MQS

-97 TDPSKTSTGSYSF
+97 TDPNKTNTGNYSF
-110 IARAVLVNNSSI
+110 IARAILVNNSSI

-134 SKQSITTLLPGQRF
+134 SKQSMSKLLPGQRF

-159 ARVAALVVIKDDFH
+159 ARVAALVVIKDE
-173 ILTPPSRWASAL
+173 IEIQTQPSHWASAL
-185 GAIRLGLRFLSG
+185 GAVRLGLRSLSG
-197 DGNAGAL
+197 DGDAGAL

-216 SVEFKNSMRR
+216 SPQFKNSMKR

-246 VLWMMQFLFARMKF
+246 VLWMMQFLFTRMAF

-291 LLVAQG
+291 LLIAQG
-297 TKKGRDSL
+297 TKRGRDSL

-310 AMAAVVVVDPWQA
+310 AIAAVVIVDPWQA

-342 PVLIE
+342 PVLVE
-347 KLSIH
+347 KLSLH
-352 LPGKLAQALAPPIAA
+352 MPEKLAQALAPPTAA
-367 TVFCSPIIVAL
+367 IVFCSPIIVAL

-406 AALFSPFAPLIS
+406 SSLFSPFAPLLS
-418 TVLIWF
+418 SALIWL

-437 WASSFPVLTLQSGKI
+437 WASSFPVLTLRTGKI
-452 GFLIVASFTLGSW
+452 GFLIVACFTLLAW
-465 LLKKWFKHII
+465 LFKKWFKYITI
-475 VFTLVILISITWL
+475 FTLIVLISITWL

-493 GDWQVANCDI
+493 GDWQIANCDI
-503 GQGDSMVIN
+503 GQGDSMVLN

-517 GIVIDVGPD
+517 GLVIDVGPD
-526 SVAEDRCLKALGI
+526 AVAEDRCLKALGI

-552 DHVAGLTGAIKN
+552 DHVAGLPGALNK
-564 RAVGQ
+564 RTVGQ

-575 SAPLIESAKAQ
+575 SAPLVESAMAHV
-586 AALKGVEMIKA
+586 ALEGVEIIKA
-597 VRGMSA
+597 VRGMSS
-603 RVGPLTIRV
+603 RVGPLTIKV

-617 SARSFEEMPGDGSQ
+617 SATSFEEMPGEGSQ
-631 INNSSIATLITSD
+631 INNSSIATLITSNE
-644 AFSLFAGGDLEPPVQ
+644 FSIFAGGDLEPPVQ
-659 EILVKDVGPVDIYKV
+659 QILVKDVTPVDIYKV
-674 CHHGSKYQDLAFMS
+674 CHHGSRYQDLAFMT

-693 ISIIS
+693 ISVIS
-698 VGAGNTYG
+698 VGVGNTYG
-706 HPAVQTLQALARL
+706 HPAVQTLEALARL
-719 GSEVLRTDIDGAV
+719 GSEVVRTDIDGAI
-732 AVQVRNHQFTVRRA
+732 AVQVRKHQFTIRKA

>member
-1 TNQKQNPR
+1 
-9 LTDYRAVA
+9 
-17 LGGAIWAG
+17 
-25 ALFQSATAP
+25 
-34 WRIAIAALILAALSL
+34 
-49 ISRKFRFSV
+49 
-58 IIFALLLGSTVMSI
+58 MSI

-97 TDPSKTSTGSYSF
+97 TDPSKTSTGNYSF

-134 SKQSITTLLPGQRF
+134 SKQSVTTLLPGQRF
-148 SAQGRIVASKE
+148 SAEGRIVASKE
-159 ARVAALVVIKDDFH
+159 ARVAALVVIKDD
-173 ILTPPSRWASAL
+173 IEIQTQPSRWASAL
-185 GAIRLGLRFLSG
+185 GAIRLGLRSFSG

-216 SVEFKNSMRR
+216 SAEFKNSMRR

-342 PVLIE
+342 PVIIE

-437 WASSFPVLTLQSGKI
+437 WASTFPVLTLRTGKI
-452 GFLIVASFTLGSW
+452 GFLIVALFALASW
-465 LLKKWFKHII
+465 LFKKWFKHII

-526 SVAEDRCLKALGI
+526 AVAEDRCLKALGI
-539 KEIPLLILSHFHA
+539 REIPLLILSHFHA

-617 SARSFEEMPGDGSQ
+617 SATSFEEMPGDGSQ

-644 AFSLFAGGDLEPPVQ
+644 SFSLFAGGDLEPPVQ

-674 CHHGSKYQDLAFMS
+674 CHHGSRYQDLAFMS

-719 GSEVLRTDIDGAV
+719 GSEVLRTDIDGAI

-746 KGRFNLI
+746 KGRFNLT

>member
-1 TNQKQNPR
+1 
-9 LTDYRAVA
+9 
-17 LGGAIWAG
+17 
-25 ALFQSATAP
+25 
-34 WRIAIAALILAALSL
+34 
-49 ISRKFRFSV
+49 
-58 IIFALLLGSTVMSI
+58 MSI

-97 TDPSKTSTGSYSF
+97 TDPSKTSTGNYSF

-134 SKQSITTLLPGQRF
+134 SKQSVTTLLPGQRF

-159 ARVAALVVIKDDFH
+159 ARVAALVVIKDD
-173 ILTPPSRWASAL
+173 IVIQTQPSRWASAL
-185 GAIRLGLRFLSG
+185 GAIRLGLRSLSG

-452 GFLIVASFTLGSW
+452 GFLIIASFTLGSW

-512 LGNHQ
+512 LGNHR

-526 SVAEDRCLKALGI
+526 AVAEDRCLKALGI
-539 KEIPLLILSHFHA
+539 NEIPLLILSHFHA
-552 DHVAGLTGAIKN
+552 DHVAGLPGAIKN

-569 VWVSVN
+569 VWVSIN
-575 SAPLIESAKAQ
+575 SAPLVESAMAQ
-586 AALKGVEMIKA
+586 SALSGVEMIKA

-603 RVGPLTIRV
+603 RVGPLTINV

-617 SARSFEEMPGDGSQ
+617 SATSFEEMPGEGSQ

-644 AFSLFAGGDLEPPVQ
+644 AFSIFAGGDLEPPVQ

-674 CHHGSKYQDLAFMS
+674 CHHGSRYQDLAFMS

-719 GSEVLRTDIDGAV
+719 GSEVLRTDIDGAI

>member
-1 TNQKQNPR
+1 
-9 LTDYRAVA
+9 
-17 LGGAIWAG
+17 
-25 ALFQSATAP
+25 
-34 WRIAIAALILAALSL
+34 
-49 ISRKFRFSV
+49 
-58 IIFALLLGSTVMSI
+58 MSI

-80 QISRFFMQS
+80 QIARFFMQS

-97 TDPSKTSTGSYSF
+97 TDPSKTSTGNYSF

-134 SKQSITTLLPGQRF
+134 SNQSVTTLLPGQRF

-159 ARVAALVVIKDDFH
+159 ARVAALVVVKDD
-173 ILTPPSRWASAL
+173 IEIQTQASRWASAL
-185 GAIRLGLRFLSG
+185 GAIRLGLRSLSG
-197 DGNAGAL
+197 DGDAGAL

-216 SVEFKNSMRR
+216 SPEFKDSMKR
-226 SGLTH
+226 SGLAH

-260 RLSATAISLIAFIA
+260 RLSATALSLIAFIA

-297 TKKGRDSL
+297 TKRGRDSL

-310 AMAAVVVVDPWQA
+310 AMAAVVIVDPWQA

-347 KLSIH
+347 KLSTH
-352 LPGKLAQALAPPIAA
+352 MPGKLAQALAPPIAA
-367 TVFCSPIIVAL
+367 IVFCSPIIVAL

-406 AALFSPFAPLIS
+406 AALFSPIVPLLS

-437 WASSFPVLTLQSGKI
+437 WASSFPVLTLRTGKI
-452 GFLIVASFTLGSW
+452 GFLIVAVFTLGSW

-475 VFTLVILISITWL
+475 IFTLVILISITWL

-512 LGNHQ
+512 LGNHR

-526 SVAEDRCLKALGI
+526 AVAEDRCLKALGI
-539 KEIPLLILSHFHA
+539 NEIPLLILSHFHA
-552 DHVAGLTGAIKN
+552 DHVAGLPGAIKK
-564 RAVGQ
+564 RTVGQ

-575 SAPLIESAKAQ
+575 SAPLVESAMAQ
-586 AALKGVEMIKA
+586 AELKGIEMIKA

-603 RVGPLTIRV
+603 RVGPLTIKV

-617 SARSFEEMPGDGSQ
+617 SATSFAEMPGDGSQ
-631 INNSSIATLITSD
+631 INNSSIATLITSES
-644 AFSLFAGGDLEPPVQ
+644 FSIFAGGDIEPPVQ
-659 EILVKDVGPVDIYKV
+659 EVLVKDVAPVDIYKV
-674 CHHGSKYQDLAFMS
+674 SHHGSRYQDLAFMA

-706 HPAVQTLQALARL
+706 HPAVQTLEALARL
-719 GSEVLRTDIDGAV
+719 GSEVLRTDIDGAI
-732 AVQVRNHQFTVRRA
+732 AVQLRNHQFTVRRA
-746 KGRFNLI
+746 KARFNFI

>member
-1 TNQKQNPR
+1 
-9 LTDYRAVA
+9 
-17 LGGAIWAG
+17 
-25 ALFQSATAP
+25 
-34 WRIAIAALILAALSL
+34 
-49 ISRKFRFSV
+49 
-58 IIFALLLGSTVMSI
+58 MSI

-97 TDPSKTSTGSYSF
+97 TDPSKTSTGNYSF

-159 ARVAALVVIKDDFH
+159 ARVAALVVIKDD
-173 ILTPPSRWASAL
+173 IEIQTQPSRWASAL
-185 GAIRLGLRFLSG
+185 GAIRLGLRSLSG

-512 LGNHQ
+512 LGNHR

-526 SVAEDRCLKALGI
+526 PVAEDRCLKALGI

-617 SARSFEEMPGDGSQ
+617 SATSFEEMPGDGSQ

-644 AFSLFAGGDLEPPVQ
+644 AFSLFAGGDIEPPVQ
-659 EILVKDVGPVDIYKV
+659 EVLVKDVAPVDIYKV
-674 CHHGSKYQDLAFMS
+674 SHHGSRYQDLAFMA

-706 HPAVQTLQALARL
+706 HPAVQTLEALARL
-719 GSEVLRTDIDGAV
+719 GSEVLRTDIDGAI